1 MSDVSLPLLA
11 LTAFLFRADLSGA
24 TDLPPIRTEAG
35 ITEVVLGPDM
45 PVALSGHKQSQRAE
59 LSETATSDDVNT
71 AAGPVWVRFSV
82 WLDPVTALPENGAK
96 LHVAQ
101 FHQREGRDGAAAT
114 PALMLNLTEEGDLV
128 AQFERAVGKR
138 AYRLVAGGVGRDAAL
153 GQWIDIAIGADWR
166 MAGGWTEILVRPEGA
181 ADWQSVAW
189 DDGMNTSTGHVFFKF
204 GLYRSFL
211 ERDPGLADRPARALF
226 RTPVRGTDPRTVLGL
241 AAAR

>member
-1 MSDVSLPLLA
+1 LSDVSLPLLA

-35 ITEVVLGPDM
+35 ITEVVLGPEM
-45 PVALSGHKQSQRAE
+45 PVALSGHKQSQRAD
-59 LSETATSDDVNT
+59 LSETAESDDANT

-101 FHQREGRDGAAAT
+101 FHQREGQDGAAAT

-138 AYRLVAGGVGRDAAL
+138 LALV
-153 GQWIDIAIGADWR
+153 
-166 MAGGWTEILVRPEGA
+166 
-181 ADWQSVAW
+181 
-189 DDGMNTSTGHVFFKF
+189 NHVLNK
-204 GLYRSFL
+204 R
-211 ERDPGLADRPARALF
+211 
-226 RTPVRGTDPRTVLGL
+226 
-241 AAAR
+241 